1 MIVTLVPLIKRLH
14 GRWLCLA
21 VLVIGG
27 PGGVDAFQSQD
38 MENETQCPF
47 SVSLLP
53 GSFASTPK

>member
-1 MIVTLVPLIKRLH
+1 M
-14 GRWLCLA
+14 CLA